1 MRTNRKTYKWT
12 YGLAVF
18 ALALTTMSGLNL
30 GPTASADGGSDLGT
44 SPFDFADAV
53 YRSHGIVPEN
63 IVLRVGDASRTGD
76 FVIDNTNTDPN
87 RRNIRTI
94 ETTPGTT
101 GSSGLTY
108 ANIFGVLNSTS
119 FERNAAGQ
127 LTSRGQQAFDTAERF
142 RVFIFPKASN
152 GSVLDP
158 FLPNKRQ
165 DNVFDTRDGY
175 FSNDPLG
182 LWVAVWV
189 VYTPKAFTSA
199 GRKELDP
206 IAATNGRDLDGTP
219 ILTSPSQLD
228 NLAAKGSHRAA
239 HAPRGRR
246 RLPLGHLPDPR
257 RPARRLHPPRR
268 LHPRREAEQRHARLP
283 GARQQLRLPP
293 AVGRL
298 VRLSRDTARPRPSQT
313 ARAGGVGAARG
324 QPLRSFR

>member
-1 MRTNRKTYKWT
+1 MS
-12 YGLAVF
+12 AA
-18 ALALTTMSGLNL
+18 ALAFGTTGL
-30 GPTASADGGSDLGT
+30 ADGGGIGQ
-44 SPFDFADAV
+44 SPFDFSDAT
-53 YRSHGIVPEN
+53 YRAHGILPEN
-63 IVLRVGDASRTGD
+63 IVLRVGDASRAGD

-87 RRNIRTI
+87 RRNVRAI

-108 ANIFGVLNSTS
+108 ANIMGVLNSS
-119 FERNAAGQ
+119 GFERNASGQ
-127 LTSRGQQAFDTAERF
+127 LTARGAQAFDTAERF

-152 GSVLDP
+152 GSILDP

-189 VYTPKAFTSA
+189 VYTPKAFTAS

-228 NLAAKGSHRAA
+228 GLASKGFIEFRTRPTDDAVFRWVIC
-239 HAPRGRR
+239 PI
-246 RLPLGHLPDPR
+246 PEDPR
-257 RPARRLHPPRR
+257 DGYIRPDAFVRDVKRTSGTPVF
-268 LHPRREAEQRHARLP
+268 
-283 GARQQLRLPP
+283 P
-293 AVGRL
+293 ALGNNFNCL
-298 VRLSRDTARPRPSQT
+298 QHSGDWCD
-313 ARAGGVGAARG
+313 
-324 QPLRSFR
+324 